1 MNTIQKIKY
10 LGVAFVVSFFS
21 FSCIDE
27 LPLVENLPNPDVA
40 FTYSVIDNTYQI
52 DYYVGATVQFVSKS
66 AAQGTCSWDFGDGT
80 TAAGTTVTHKYAVAG
95 TYAVKLTVEGSGSL
109 TQTILISDIR
119 PIMKLNPIEG
129 GLCEVLSTY
138 VSFNVELPNPE
149 ALTEEYTWTFPAGTL
164 NESGAAKESF
174 IGKDPGRVKFSNV
187 GSQTVRLKVK
197 LGERL
202 LEESNLN
209 VQVAY
214 NSAVPTLYFAVKTG
228 NIMALKLVGTAP
240 AGMQINPFDLG
251 VKSGQH
257 PLNILFNDTSLYVL
271 DCGKQFT
278 YVNDVDENLGDG
290 RITVVSKSGSK
301 VETMLTNTTQAF
313 GDPFYGYIEGTK
325 LFFADRNTGITTINL
340 NERNRSLIFTGY
352 STTHYRPD
360 FPYYVQNTTLG
371 YYGQGISFGAI
382 NAGFGKINGV
392 WYWCKTFSGN
402 GIFRFTD
409 ADILPAPITGNGVLP
424 ASGVALDGMSPKSF
438 VWDTKNQ
445 VLYFSIYDTG
455 YEGIY
460 RCTLAQLNN
469 IKSRTDLAP
478 FKLTLANGKTVTP
491 ITEVGKGEGSAGE
504 FIGICQLALDE
515 NDGSVYFGLRSADAT
530 VKSGLMRYNPAS
542 GKIEYVIQ
550 GVEVYG
556 VAVNKA
562 KAKLF

>member
-10 LGVAFVVSFFS
+10 LGVAFVVSLFS

-27 LPLVENLPNPDVA
+27 LPLVENLPSPDVA
-40 FTYSVIDNTYQI
+40 FTYSVTDNTYQI

-66 AAQGTCSWDFGDGT
+66 AAQGTTSWDFGDGT

-95 TYAVKLTVEGSGSL
+95 TYDVKLTVEGSGSL
-109 TQTILISDIR
+109 TQKILISDIR
-119 PIMKLNPIEG
+119 PIMKLNPIDG

-149 ALTEEYTWTFPAGTL
+149 SLSEEYTWTFPTGTL
-164 NESGAAKESF
+164 DESGVAKESF
-174 IGKDPGRVKFSNV
+174 IGKDPGSIKFSNV
-187 GSQTVRLKVK
+187 GSQTVKLKVK
-197 LGERL
+197 LGGRL

-214 NSAVPTLYFAVKTG
+214 NSAVPTLYYAIKTG

-240 AGMQINPFDLG
+240 VGMQINPFDLG

-257 PLNILFNDTSLYVL
+257 ALNILFNDTSLYVL

-278 YVNDVDENLGDG
+278 YVNDVDGNQGDG
-290 RITVVSKSGSK
+290 RITVLSKDGAK
-301 VETMLTNTTQAF
+301 VETMLTNTGAAF
-313 GDPFYGYIEGTK
+313 DDPYYGYIENNK
-325 LFFADRNTGITTINL
+325 LYFADRNTGFASIGL
-340 NERNRSLIFTGY
+340 SDRNNSFSRASY
-352 STTHYRPD
+352 
-360 FPYYVQNTTLG
+360 PYYVQNATLG
-371 YYGQGISFGAI
+371 YYGQGLSFGAM

-392 WYWCKTFSGN
+392 WYWCKTYNGN

-409 ADILPAPITGNGVLP
+409 ADILPDAITGNGILP

-445 VLYFSIYDTG
+445 VLYFSIFDTG
-455 YEGIY
+455 YEGLY
-460 RCTLAQLNN
+460 RCTLAQLSA

-478 FKLTLANGKTVTP
+478 YKLTLANGKTVTP
-491 ITEVGKGEGSAGE
+491 ITEAGKGEGSAGE

-556 VAVNKA
+556 VAVNKT
-562 KAKLF
+562 KTKLF

>member
-10 LGVAFVVSFFS
+10 LGVAFVVSLFS
-21 FSCIDE
+21 FGCIDE

-52 DYYVGATVQFVSKS
+52 DYYVGATVQFVSRS

-80 TAAGTTVTHKYAVAG
+80 TAEGTTVTHKYAVAG
-95 TYAVKLTVEGSGSL
+95 TYSVKLTVSGSGSL
-109 TQTILISDIR
+109 AQNILISDIR
-119 PIMKLNPIEG
+119 PIMKLNPIDG

-149 ALTEEYTWTFPAGTL
+149 TLTEEYNWTFPAGTL
-164 NESGAAKESF
+164 DESGAAKESF
-174 IGKDPGRVKFSNV
+174 VGKDPGKIKFSNV
-187 GSQTVRLKVK
+187 GSQTVRLKVV
-197 LGERL
+197 LGGRL
-202 LEESNLN
+202 LEESTLN

-214 NSAVPTLYFAVKTG
+214 NSTVPTLYYAVKTG

-240 AGMQINPFDLG
+240 VGMQINPFDLG

-278 YVNDVDENLGDG
+278 YVNDVDGNQGDG
-290 RITVVSKSGSK
+290 RITILSKDGGK
-301 VETMLTNTTQAF
+301 VETMLTNIGAAF
-313 GDPFYGYIEGTK
+313 DDPYYGYIESNK
-325 LFFADRNTGITTINL
+325 LYFADRNTGFATIGL
-340 NERNRSLIFTGY
+340 SERNNSFSRVSY
-352 STTHYRPD
+352 
-360 FPYYVQNTTLG
+360 PYYVQNATLG
-371 YYGQGISFGAI
+371 YYGQGLSFGAM

-392 WYWCKTFSGN
+392 WYWCKTYNGN

-424 ASGVALDGMSPKSF
+424 ASKVALDGMSPKSF
-438 VWDTKNQ
+438 VWDSKNQ
-445 VLYFSIYDTG
+445 VLYFTIYDTG
-455 YEGIY
+455 YEGLY
-460 RCTLAQLNN
+460 RCTLAQLNA
-469 IKSRTDLAP
+469 ILSRTDLAP
-478 FKLTLANGKTVTP
+478 YKLTLANGKTVTP
-491 ITEVGKGEGSAGE
+491 ITEAGKGEGAAGE

-556 VAVNKA
+556 VAVNKT
-562 KAKLF
+562 KSKLF

>member
-10 LGVAFVVSFFS
+10 LGVAFVVSLFS

-40 FTYSVIDNTYQI
+40 FNYSVIDNTYQI

-80 TAAGTTVTHKYAVAG
+80 TAAGTTVTHKYSVAG
-95 TYAVKLTVEGSGSL
+95 TYDVKLTVEGSGSL
-109 TQTILISDIR
+109 IQKILISDIR

-129 GLCEVLSTY
+129 GLCEVMSTY

-149 ALTEEYTWTFPAGTL
+149 ALSEEYTWTFPAGTL
-164 NESGAAKESF
+164 DESGVAKESF
-174 IGKDPGRVKFSNV
+174 IGKDPGSIKFSNV

-197 LGERL
+197 LGGRL

-214 NSAVPTLYFAVKTG
+214 NSAVPTLYYAIKTG

-240 AGMQINPFDLG
+240 VGMQINPFDLG

-257 PLNILFNDTSLYVL
+257 ALNILFNDTSLYVL

-278 YVNDVDENLGDG
+278 YVNDVDGNQGDG
-290 RITVVSKSGSK
+290 RITVLSKDGAK
-301 VETMLTNTTQAF
+301 VETMLTNTGAAF
-313 GDPFYGYIEGTK
+313 DDPYYGYIENNK
-325 LFFADRNTGITTINL
+325 LYFADRNTGFASIGL
-340 NERNRSLIFTGY
+340 SDRNNSFSRASY
-352 STTHYRPD
+352 
-360 FPYYVQNTTLG
+360 PYYVQNATLG
-371 YYGQGISFGAI
+371 YYGQGLSFGAM

-392 WYWCKTFSGN
+392 WYWCKTYNGN

-409 ADILPAPITGNGVLP
+409 ADILPDAITGNGILP

-438 VWDTKNQ
+438 VWDPKNQ
-445 VLYFSIYDTG
+445 VLYFSIFDTG
-455 YEGIY
+455 YEGLY
-460 RCTLAQLNN
+460 RCTLAQLSA

-478 FKLTLANGKTVTP
+478 YKLTLANGKTVTP
-491 ITEVGKGEGSAGE
+491 ITEAGKGEGSAGE

-556 VAVNKA
+556 VAVNKT
-562 KAKLF
+562 KTKLF